1 MRDHSQWSIS
11 LGRWGGVQVRL
22 HLFFILFAAFTLYLS
37 WVAAQQPPSGEYVW
51 IGGLSLVVL
60 LLGVLVHEWAHVWAA
75 KRLGGMVDQIVL
87 WPLGGMLTPE
97 RPHEP
102 QADLIIQLAGP
113 LANFALAA
121 LCVPFLLMD
130 DASSFPGLLN
140 PLQPVGLTE
149 GGSAWVVAW
158 KIVFWVNYALALVN
172 MFPAFPFDGGRI
184 FRAALLLRWGEA
196 QRHRAARVVWLAAQI
211 SVIGLL
217 VTAWFARDWH
227 PHSLLPTWFALV
239 LLAIFLFFSAQHERH
254 KSPPPMEHDDLPFG
268 YDFSQGYTSLERSC
282 EEPPTDA
289 GPISRWLDERREARQ
304 KRQQEIEQE
313 EDRRMDEIL
322 ARISVHGL
330 QSLSAEERSLLERVS
345 ARYRHRHGQST

>member
-1 MRDHSQWSIS
+1 MRDHSQWSVS

-22 HLFFILFAAFTLYLS
+22 HLFLILFAAFTLYLS
-37 WVAAQQPPSGEYVW
+37 WVAAQQPQFGEYVW
-51 IGGLSLVVL
+51 IGCLSLIILTLSVL
-60 LLGVLVHEWAHVWAA
+60 AHEWGHVWAA
-75 KRLGGMVDQIVL
+75 QRLGGVVDQIVL

-97 RPHEP
+97 RPREP

-113 LANFALAA
+113 LTNFALAL
-121 LCVPFLLMD
+121 LCVPLLLLD
-130 DASSFPGLLN
+130 DAAAFRQLLN

-149 GGSAWVVAW
+149 GSAWVVTW
-158 KIVFWVNYALALVN
+158 KLWFWVNYTLGLVN
-172 MFPAFPFDGGRI
+172 LFPAFPFDGGRI

-196 QRHRAARVVWLAAQI
+196 QRPRVLRVVWLAAQI

-217 VTAWFARDWH
+217 VAAWLTRDWQ
-227 PHSLLPTWFALV
+227 PQSLLPTWFALV
-239 LLAIFLFFSAQHERH
+239 LLAIFLFFSAQNEHQKKATALEHE
-254 KSPPPMEHDDLPFG
+254 DLPFG
-268 YDFSQGYTSLERSC
+268 YDFSQGYTSLERSYDGTQ
-282 EEPPTDA
+282 EDP
-289 GPISRWLDERREARQ
+289 GPISRWLEERREARN